1 MKRAAPAF
9 RIPLA
14 NSELQTL
21 GELCAIQGEVEHL
34 LVHTLHYVLDLP
46 LETARMM
53 LASSSIH
60 TNAKTWI
67 AVFRA
72 KCHGQPILQ
81 TAEAAFNL
89 VESTTKGRNDF
100 VHAIF
105 ATPIGNMWMLDVA
118 PKGARHRRSKGSE
131 AIAVRTRDISKKR
144 PISDLVSVRND
155 AARLSVL
162 LSEIASEFLPD

>member
-1 MKRAAPAF
+1 MERLTPAF

-14 NSELQTL
+14 SSELQAL
-21 GELCAIQGEVEHL
+21 GELCAIQGQVEHL
-34 LVHTLHYVLDLP
+34 LVHTLHCVLDLP
-46 LETARMM
+46 LETARTV

-60 TNAKTWI
+60 TNARIWI
-67 AVFRA
+67 AVFRE
-72 KCHGQPILQ
+72 KCHNQPILQ
-81 TAEAAFNL
+81 TAEAAFKL

-105 ATPIGNMWMLDVA
+105 ATPMGDLWLLDVA
-118 PKGARHRRSKGSE
+118 PKGTKHRRSKGNE
-131 AIAVRTRDISKKR
+131 AVAVRTRDIGKKR
-144 PISDLVSVRND
+144 PISDLVAVRND